1 MLVSQILKIKGDLVF
16 TVAPAETVQSAA
28 ALLHARKVGA
38 MVVLD
43 PQDNVIGI
51 VSERDL
57 QLLER
62 FHPVEPN
69 DDDFTVEDAM
79 TRDVFAV
86 PDDMPLGDVVAT
98 MAAHKYS
105 SAVVTSGDTV
115 VGIFT
120 TVDALRS
127 IHTLLDGGDAA

>member
-1 MLVSQILKIKGDLVF
+1 MSSPSICRYMTSSPVTVGPLE
-16 TVAPAETVQSAA
+16 TVAAA
-28 ALLHARKVGA
+28 RQLMRAHRIRHLP
-38 MVVLD
+38 VVAGRHL
-43 PQDNVIGI
+43 IGI